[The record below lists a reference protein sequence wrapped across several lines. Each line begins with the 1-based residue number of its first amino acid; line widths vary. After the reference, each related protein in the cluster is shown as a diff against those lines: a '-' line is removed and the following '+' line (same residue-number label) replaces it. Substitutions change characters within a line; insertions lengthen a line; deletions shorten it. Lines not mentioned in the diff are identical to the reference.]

1 MMAND
6 TDEDKIDNKSRE
18 PSVLVEEDAEPSQHV
33 AALQFW
39 CTFTAYPVAFC
50 LLNYIVL
57 SIIVKGDHETYA
69 HRLDDALAKFG
80 TACAYLAALLLLDS
94 FVLFRAT
101 GSLEKLLDALSKKEI
116 RQEPQMMTK
125 TNTTRMSTLRYHENW
140 TNL

>member
-1 MMAND
+1 
-6 TDEDKIDNKSRE
+6 
-18 PSVLVEEDAEPSQHV
+18 
-33 AALQFW
+33 
-39 CTFTAYPVAFC
+39 
-50 LLNYIVL
+50 
-57 SIIVKGDHETYA
+57 
-69 HRLDDALAKFG
+69 LDDALAKFG